1 MKIFFYGGT
10 FDPPHKGHES
20 IVNHLL
26 PLCDKFVLFPAVQS
40 PLKNASPKADINH
53 RINMLKILFDK
64 KKIEIDYFDSDEKR
78 KNYTYLTISYLKK
91 KYLDSS
97 LTMIIGKDQLINLSN
112 WKNYKSIIDNVNII
126 CFNRNIKKISRIDE
140 LINSRV
146 DFIDDFNMDVSS
158 TIIRKDINSNRYDIK
173 SNSLNLGIV
182 KYIKE
187 NNLYA

>member
-26 PLCDKFVLFPAVQS
+26 PLCDKFVLFPAGLS
-40 PLKNASPKADINH
+40 PLKNTSPKADISH
-53 RINMLKILFDK
+53 RINMLKILFK
-64 KKIEIDYFDSDEKR
+64 NKKIEIDYFDTDEKK

-91 KYLDSS
+91 KYLDSP
-97 LTMIIGKDQLINLSN
+97 LTMIIGEDQLINLSN
-112 WKNYKSIIDNVNII
+112 WKNYKSIINSVNII
-126 CFNRNIKKISRIDE
+126 CFNRNIKRISRINE
-140 LINSRV
+140 LVNSKV
-146 DFIDDFNMDVSS
+146 DFIDDFKMDVSS
-158 TIIRKDINSNRYDIK
+158 TIIRRDINSNRYDTK
-173 SNSLNLGIV
+173 SNYLNLGIV

>member
-26 PLCDKFVLFPAVQS
+26 PLCDKFVLFPTVQS

-53 RINMLKILFDK
+53 RINMLKILFNK
-64 KKIEIDYFDSDEKR
+64 KKIEIDYFDSDKKK

-126 CFNRNIKKISRIDE
+126 CFNRNIIGSIWQ
-140 LINSRV
+140 
-146 DFIDDFNMDVSS
+146 
-158 TIIRKDINSNRYDIK
+158 TIKVYV
-173 SNSLNLGIV
+173 L
-182 KYIKE
+182 
-187 NNLYA
+187 